1 MTATR
6 VTTPARLQV
15 GVREA
20 RLHPEFA
27 RLYPGIPAGEWLCA
41 AVLADRV
48 LVGRLLRGASSAL
61 MGRVLP
67 EEHFEF
73 RGGETGSRGERDGY
87 RFRREVL

>member
-1 MTATR
+1 MTATS
-6 VTTPARLQV
+6 VTTPTRLRV

-20 RLHPEFA
+20 RLHPDFA
-27 RLYPGIPAGEWLCA
+27 QLYPGIPAGEWLCA

-48 LVGRLLRGASSAL
+48 LVGRLLRGASSAI

-87 RFRREVL
+87 RSRR